1 MPILAEPPHKLQGP
15 LRVVISRFIPLG
27 LAALLAGCAAAV
39 PGYMPTADVKPP
51 SFESGRM
58 EGGKYVLSASERGL
72 DCKQMTGSMLITI
85 ARLKD
90 RMLRAKPSDLSTTV
104 KNTVAP
110 LYGGTTVNS
119 DPDGE
124 IAREK
129 AKLYAYN
136 DNLGEKGC
144 KTLDV
149 DGELAKPID
158 GPHRY

>member
-1 MPILAEPPHKLQGP
+1 M
-15 LRVVISRFIPLG
+15 VISRFIPLG
-27 LAALLAGCAAAV
+27 LAALLAGCAAAM
-39 PGYMPTADVKPP
+39 PGYMPNADVKPP

-58 EGGKYVLSASERGL
+58 DGGRYVLSASEEGL
-72 DCKQMTGSMLITI
+72 DCKQTTGSMLITI

-90 RMLRAKPSDLSTTV
+90 KIMRARPSDLSTTV
-104 KNTVAP
+104 KNAVVP
-110 LYGGTTVNS
+110 LYGGSTVNS

-124 IAREK
+124 IARER

-136 DNLGEKGC
+136 EHLGEKGC
-144 KTLDV
+144 KTIDV